1 MKRIPEALN
10 HRFIKTSPF
19 VCTLCNA
26 LYPLPFFTF
35 QPRIFE
41 YCERQEL
48 WKQLPPIARH
58 FIDRSATPPCGDG
71 PSGPSKKLVRA
82 IVFSPNSAQ
91 RDGVIA
97 TSVPANPSS
106 VKSRVISVVRPSLN
120 TSDLVRSSRTERPEI
135 VAPPDAWN
143 ELCST
148 CAHNAQLRNR
158 QRRKDEDTKDV
169 LGDVRF
175 GCAPTDLR
183 NTSERSVGAKPFRTV
198 Q

>member
-1 MKRIPEALN
+1 MPYILC
-10 HRFIKTSPF
+10 PF
-19 VCTLCNA
+19 
-26 LYPLPFFTF
+26 LPFS
-35 QPRIFE
+35 
-41 YCERQEL
+41 QEFSSIA
-48 WKQLPPIARH
+48 KGKSYGSSAPAIARP

-82 IVFSPNSAQ
+82 IAFSPNSTQ

-120 TSDLVRSSRTERPEI
+120 TSDLARSSRTERPAI
-135 VAPPDAWN
+135 VAPRDAWN

-183 NTSERSVGAKPFRTV
+183 DTSERSVGAKPFRTV